1 MRQASMNGGESD
13 VGASDLDDAPDE
25 TSAPIVELGGRFLTR
40 RRLVISS
47 AYWLTALV
55 GPRSSGRAAPV
66 AAGVTRELDTL
77 GFGAIR
83 LVGASALLVG
93 LITVFQVAYQLA
105 PYGAEVVSIR
115 AVAWFVAREI
125 GPIVVAILVVARSA
139 AAIAGEFASMSTNGE
154 IDALRAMGLDPVKYL
169 VVPKLAALLIAL
181 PALTSI
187 AIALAIVGGWMGTS
201 GVLGFN
207 TGLYLEQ
214 LHESLAIRDVGVGL
228 AKSVLFAIIIGLV
241 AADEGLS
248 VDRRVSAI
256 GHAATRAVVHCL
268 LGVLAADTFV
278 NVVVYFIPGLT

>member
-1 MRQASMNGGESD
+1 MRQASVNGANADAGAAD
-13 VGASDLDDAPDE
+13 VDDAPDE
-25 TSAPIVELGGRFLTR
+25 TSSPIVELGGRFLSR
-40 RRLVISS
+40 GRLVLGS
-47 AYWLTALV
+47 AYWLAALV
-55 GPRSSGRAAPV
+55 APRSAGRAAPV

-83 LVGASALLVG
+83 LVGGSALLVG

-125 GPIVVAILVVARSA
+125 GPIVVAILIVARSA
-139 AAIAGEFASMSTNGE
+139 AAISGEFASMSTNGE

-181 PALTSI
+181 PALTSL
-187 AIALAIVGGWMGTS
+187 AIALAIVGGWLGTS
-201 GVLGFN
+201 VVLGFN
-207 TGLYLEQ
+207 TALYLEQ

-228 AKSVLFAIIIGLV
+228 AKSLLFAIIIGLV

-248 VDRRVSAI
+248 VDRRASAI
-256 GHAATRAVVHCL
+256 GNAATRAVVYCL
-268 LGVLAADTFV
+268 LGVLAADTLV

>member
-1 MRQASMNGGESD
+1 MRQANADSVD
-13 VGASDLDDAPDE
+13 VGAGATQAPDE
-25 TSAPIVELGGRFLTR
+25 TSAPIVELGGRFITR
-40 RRLVISS
+40 RRLVASS
-47 AYWLTALV
+47 AYWLADLLA
-55 GPRSSGRAAPV
+55 PRASHRAAPV

-93 LITVFQVAYQLA
+93 LITVFQVAYQLE
-105 PYGAEVVSIR
+105 PYGAEVVSVR

-181 PALTSI
+181 PALTAL
-187 AIALAIVGGWMGTS
+187 AIALAIVGGWLGTS
-201 GVLGFN
+201 VVLGFN

-228 AKSVLFAIIIGLV
+228 GKSLLFAIIIALT

-256 GHAATRAVVHCL
+256 SNAATRAVVHCL
-268 LGVLAADTFV
+268 LGVLAADTVV
-278 NVVVYFIPGLT
+278 NVLVYFIPGLT